1 LTASR
6 ASASPAEFGSLAISL
21 SGDADQLDRLGAS
34 DDWPRA
40 CQNLGKSLV
49 SGTGPWGFGLFGN
62 FSCKKLA
69 AKVNSDSERAK
80 SEWTLSALLAADKLQ
95 FQINRR
101 DIEQPLA
108 KSEVPVSKDL
118 LQRIGNSK
126 LASLIGEDLL
136 EKLPAWAAIKP
147 AQIKESGKK
156 LELQVGTKLKNFP
169 QPPKQIS
176 IYTLEFDSGRKRW
189 WAHVIAKGDKTES
202 KSKKTLTWLL
212 DRPVETS
219 GLKVYAHDY
228 RGRGANS
235 DVISRLIEDAVKK
248 PLDDEDS
255 TGMNLAD
262 AAAKIL
268 DQGFVGVRYGR
279 SVSSGQLARKIY
291 AVSLLTELRGAPL
304 DGLRLYADLWP
315 KVSEEA
321 LTGPTSFS
329 GSRVVLGWALG
340 AELGGIV
347 DRIDLVPKIG
357 VWSMKTQFKLPST
370 DGTIA
375 DYDFNFA
382 SGLSTGVELGV
393 EKQLISKALLR
404 LWLGADF
411 SSISGAAAT
420 KAKINE
426 LRVGTDVHVKVL
438 TLGPVNWSLLA
449 FGQYEQIQ
457 LSKSYSDNTQESVLR
472 SIRLNLGMIGGGLAI
487 SW

>member
-1 LTASR
+1 
-6 ASASPAEFGSLAISL
+6 
-21 SGDADQLDRLGAS
+21 
-34 DDWPRA
+34 
-40 CQNLGKSLV
+40 
-49 SGTGPWGFGLFGN
+49 
-62 FSCKKLA
+62 
-69 AKVNSDSERAK
+69 
-80 SEWTLSALLAADKLQ
+80 
-95 FQINRR
+95 
-101 DIEQPLA
+101 
-108 KSEVPVSKDL
+108 
-118 LQRIGNSK
+118 
-126 LASLIGEDLL
+126 
-136 EKLPAWAAIKP
+136 
-147 AQIKESGKK
+147 
-156 LELQVGTKLKNFP
+156 
-169 QPPKQIS
+169 
-176 IYTLEFDSGRKRW
+176 
-189 WAHVIAKGDKTES
+189 
-202 KSKKTLTWLL
+202 
-212 DRPVETS
+212 
-219 GLKVYAHDY
+219 
-228 RGRGANS
+228 
-235 DVISRLIEDAVKK
+235 
-248 PLDDEDS
+248 
-255 TGMNLAD
+255 MNLAD

-268 DQGFVGVRYGR
+268 DPGFVGVRYGR
-279 SVSSGQLARKIY
+279 SVSSGQLSRKFY
-291 AVSLLTELRGAPL
+291 ALSLLTELRGAPL